1 MVLVSGAWECQG
13 PPAWILYSRRMAI
26 RDRAEIWIMVAL
38 AWGLL
43 AVLLTAVMRREPGEV
58 RRRWRELTEA
68 SPRPGESVDVV
79 GPQGELLE
87 QITMAPAVA
96 TADAGETDAA
106 SEEQR
111 VKNRQGIRRDATR
124 SLFIFLLCVSC
135 VVVGLVFGP
144 FGSAEMP
151 APNIA
156 AGVLFLIGGTA
167 CTYLLNFYSGALEL
181 LDHGY
186 SETYLVNKG
195 GGFYLWAMLGV
206 IPAASFALG
215 ATGLARI
222 DPGLALDWSPGWAS
236 VYAATGAIHAAI
248 CWRLMPDEEPPGRR
262 RRLGQPTTAGA
273 REGADVLISLAL
285 FLGLAMLLPAAIQ
298 IVGLAI
304 GMTLRLA
311 G

>member
-1 MVLVSGAWECQG
+1 MVLVSGAWGCQG
-13 PPAWILYSRRMAI
+13 PAAWILYSRRMAI

-68 SPRPGESVDVV
+68 SPRPGESVDVA

-87 QITMAPAVA
+87 QITTAPAA
-96 TADAGETDAA
+96 AAADAGETDAA
-106 SEEQR
+106 SGER
-111 VKNRQGIRRDATR
+111 RIKNRQGIRRDATR
-124 SLFIFLLCVSC
+124 SLLVFLLCVAC
-135 VVVGLVFGP
+135 VVAALVLGP
-144 FGSAEMP
+144 FGRADMP

-167 CTYLLNFYSGALEL
+167 CTYLLNFHSGALEL
-181 LDHGY
+181 LDHDY
-186 SETYLVNKG
+186 SETYVVNNG
-195 GGFYLWAMLGV
+195 GGIYVYAMLGA
-206 IPAASFALG
+206 IPAAAFALG
-215 ATGLARI
+215 AAGLARI
-222 DPGLALDWSPGWAS
+222 DPELALDWSPGWAG

-285 FLGLAMLLPAAIQ
+285 FLGMALLLPAAIQ

-304 GMTLRLA
+304 GMILRLA